1 MEEYRR
7 KEREKNALL
16 VAKVKDQITAES
28 SESEDEGK
36 KARHD
41 IVVRSDD
48 KTAGG
53 VQHFFKSSKKNPT
66 MFPYFEDKIKFDEY
80 GEIIRPEDYVIAEED
95 HEMTDYSEEKPKW
108 EEEVFTFEVFYKL
121 VPQLNCL
128 FFSRKQSV
136 LLNASLRRP
145 HYRLTPVFCTSISKE
160 DLMENLLR
168 N

>member
-7 KEREKNALL
+7 KEQEKNALL

-108 EEEVFTFEVFYKL
+108 EEEVFTF
-121 VPQLNCL
+121 
-128 FFSRKQSV
+128 
-136 LLNASLRRP
+136 
-145 HYRLTPVFCTSISKE
+145 
-160 DLMENLLR
+160 
-168 N
+168 